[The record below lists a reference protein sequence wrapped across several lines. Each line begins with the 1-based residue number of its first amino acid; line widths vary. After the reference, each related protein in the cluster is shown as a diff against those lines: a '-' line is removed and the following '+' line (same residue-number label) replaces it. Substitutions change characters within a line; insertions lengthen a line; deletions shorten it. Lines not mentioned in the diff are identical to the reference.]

1 MQPSNQTSIMSNI
14 KVDHVI
20 LGPFYVHFPTT
31 KCAAP
36 QGTVWRFSSA
46 MESFFFYVRGFLVWV
61 WVTWCI
67 IIVSQYS
74 IDLQEV
80 VMHQDVPSKAGNK
93 ENAS

>member
-46 MESFFFYVRGFLVWV
+46 MESFLLCERIPGLGVGDMMHNHS
-61 WVTWCI
+61 VTVLHW
-67 IIVSQYS
+67 STGG
-74 IDLQEV
+74 
-80 VMHQDVPSKAGNK
+80 GNAPGCAIK
-93 ENAS
+93 GRKQGQC